1 MTIEAR
7 KYHLIEGIMKVSDEG
22 IISKLEQILGEF
34 NEASESIKHLIK
46 PMRKKLDID
55 ELIAEQ
61 GFTGVNKEKVDHLI
75 EEMAIEEPI
84 ENLLEMI

>member
-22 IISKLEQILGEF
+22 IISKLEQILKDF
-34 NEASESIKHLIK
+34 SEASESIKHLVK

-61 GFTGVNKEKVDHLI
+61 GFAGVDKTKIDHLI

-84 ENLLEMI
+84 DDLLEMI